1 MNLTDIKNLDDYTQ
15 WFNDIYNELSNF
27 RVRMICNCM
36 NNKYYRSLLV
46 KDVDETITK
55 IQKMM
60 MIKCDNC
67 NEESK

>member
-1 MNLTDIKNLDDYTQ
+1 MNLNDIENLEDYTQ
-15 WFNDIYNELSNF
+15 WFNDIYNELSTF

-67 NEESK
+67 NGGI